1 MDSRDPRAIGHG
13 GTVIVPPCTRMVEP
27 QATVTAAQAPGPAIA
42 PGAERSSPAPG
53 PTERLVAHIWSTN
66 VLRVVHGLTEIGA
79 ALDDADALLW
89 VDVEDASAETLTE
102 LAAMFGL
109 HHLVA
114 EDIIE
119 RNQRAKIV
127 HWDDS
132 LHLVMFALHHDGDL
146 TSTEVDVVLGPR
158 FLITSHPPEW
168 RPMAALGSNGRSVA
182 ALLAQGTDLLLY
194 ALVDELVD
202 GCFPVIDLIS
212 DQIDQLE
219 VDVVSGK
226 GSAVV
231 ERLFRVRRSLLEVRH
246 LVSPEREILNQLSN
260 RESPLISETHRLYF
274 RDVYDLTVRITD
286 ELDTHRELASGV
298 LDAYLSS
305 INNSLSEVMKRLTAI
320 TAVLA
325 GVGAAAG
332 LFGMSEAAAAL
343 GLPGNLGF
351 WVVTGVVLA
360 IGLAVYLYF
369 RRIGWI

>member
-1 MDSRDPRAIGHG
+1 
-13 GTVIVPPCTRMVEP
+13 
-27 QATVTAAQAPGPAIA
+27 
-42 PGAERSSPAPG
+42 
-53 PTERLVAHIWSTN
+53 
-66 VLRVVHGLTEIGA
+66 
-79 ALDDADALLW
+79 
-89 VDVEDASAETLTE
+89 
-102 LAAMFGL
+102 MFGL

-146 TSTEVDVVLGPR
+146 TSSEVDVVLGPR

-168 RPMAALGSNGRSVA
+168 SPMAALDGNGRSVA

-212 DQIDQLE
+212 DQIDELE

-260 RESPLISETHRLYF
+260 RESPLISESHRLYF

-351 WVVTGVVLA
+351 WVVAGIVLA
-360 IGLAVYLYF
+360 IGMAVYLYF
-369 RRIGWI
+369 RRIDWI

>member
-1 MDSRDPRAIGHG
+1 VDSRDPRAIGHG

-332 LFGMSEAAAAL
+332 VFGMSEATSAL
-343 GLPGNLGF
+343 GLPGHLGF
-351 WVVTGVVLA
+351 WLVTGVVLI

>member
-1 MDSRDPRAIGHG
+1 M
-13 GTVIVPPCTRMVEP
+13 
-27 QATVTAAQAPGPAIA
+27 
-42 PGAERSSPAPG
+42 
-53 PTERLVAHIWSTN
+53 AHIWSTN
-66 VLRVVHGLTEIGA
+66 VLRVAHDLTEIGA

-146 TSTEVDVVLGPR
+146 TSSEVDIVLGPR

-168 RPMAALGSNGRSVA
+168 RPMAALDSNGRSVA

-194 ALVDELVD
+194 ALVDQLVD

-212 DQIDQLE
+212 DQIDELE

-260 RESPLISETHRLYF
+260 GESPLISETHRLYF

-332 LFGMSEAAAAL
+332 IFGMSEAASAL
-343 GLPGNLGF
+343 GLPGHMGF
-351 WVVTGVVLA
+351 WLVTGVVLI

-369 RRIGWI
+369 RRIDWI